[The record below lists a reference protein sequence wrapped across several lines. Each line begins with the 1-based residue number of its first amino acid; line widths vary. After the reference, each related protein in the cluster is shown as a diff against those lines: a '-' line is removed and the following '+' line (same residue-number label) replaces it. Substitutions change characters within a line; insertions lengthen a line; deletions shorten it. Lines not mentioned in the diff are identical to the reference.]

1 LRGDGKMIS
10 NKILLMIVGVIL
22 LLMGILGAVPSID
35 IGTEPIWHAALK
47 IIVGLVVVILAY
59 MNKE

>member
-1 LRGDGKMIS
+1 LRGDGEMIS
-10 NKILLMIVGVIL
+10 NKILLMIIGVII
-22 LLMGILGAVPSID
+22 LLMGVLGAVPGID

-47 IIVGLVVVILAY
+47 IIVGLVVVVIAY